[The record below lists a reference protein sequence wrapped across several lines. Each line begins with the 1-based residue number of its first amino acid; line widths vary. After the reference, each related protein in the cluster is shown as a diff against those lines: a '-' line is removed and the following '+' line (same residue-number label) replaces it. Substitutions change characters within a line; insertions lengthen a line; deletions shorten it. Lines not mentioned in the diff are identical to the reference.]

1 MTLFAIW
8 AAEKLRGQQGH
19 AGKALV
25 FTHTSPHRP
34 GPQYGKN
41 IVLLLRRPT
50 SNTADLVAAAVRGIR
65 QIYRPGYEL
74 INAGVMLLDLQ
85 PASRRQHGLALDDKA
100 QDTGRLMTALDRI
113 NDRYGRGTLAMAS
126 AGTVKTQRDWG
137 MKRERRASQY
147 TTCWEEVPV
156 VRA

>member
-1 MTLFAIW
+1 M
-8 AAEKLRGQQGH
+8 
-19 AGKALV
+19 
-25 FTHTSPHRP
+25 FTHTSPHQP

-41 IVLLLRRPT
+41 IVLPLKRPT

-74 INAGVMLLDLQ
+74 IKAGVMLLDLQ
-85 PASRRQHGLALDDKA
+85 PASRHQHELALDDEA

-126 AGTVKTQRDWG
+126 AGAVKTQRDWSV
-137 MKRERRASQY
+137 KQERRTPQY
-147 TTCWEEVPV
+147 TTCWEVVPV

>member
-1 MTLFAIW
+1 M
-8 AAEKLRGQQGH
+8 
-19 AGKALV
+19 

-41 IVLLLRRPT
+41 IVLPPRRPT

-74 INAGVMLLDLQ
+74 IKAGVMLLDLQ
-85 PASRRQHGLALDDKA
+85 PASRHQHELALDEPA
-100 QDTGRLMTALDRI
+100 PDTARLMTALDRI
-113 NDRYGRGTLAMAS
+113 NDRYGRGTLMMAS
-126 AGTVKTQRDWG
+126 AGTARAQRGWG
-137 MKRERRASQY
+137 MKQERRTPQY
-147 TTCWEEVPV
+147 TACWEEVPV